1 MTQSPNLLRFALAA
15 DAVASGATGLLM
27 LAGAGLLA
35 PLLHVPAGHLMMAGV
50 LLVPFVAF
58 VAYTATRA
66 VISRAAAH
74 TIVELNVAWTI
85 ASFVLLFSG
94 WIAPNALGIA
104 FIAGQALAVLAL
116 GGLQYYALRQSALR
130 TA

>member
-1 MTQSPNLLRFALAA
+1 MSHSPSLLRFALAA

-27 LAGAGLLA
+27 LAGAGLLS
-35 PLLHVPAGHLMMAGV
+35 PLLDIPTGHLTMAGL

-58 VAYTATRA
+58 VAFTATRA
-66 VISRAAAH
+66 VISRTAAH
-74 TIVELNVAWTI
+74 TIVELDLAWTI

-94 WIAPNALGIA
+94 WIAPNALGVA
-104 FIAGQALAVLAL
+104 FVAGQALAVLAL
-116 GGLQYYALRQSALR
+116 GGLQFYALRQPALR